1 MWRSRRIVPR
11 AGLAAL
17 SVAAGCGG
25 GDGPPPDTPPVLLA
39 EGSSGGQAWR
49 LGGRREGGRLCT
61 SLALAGSEEPAD
73 SRCGLRRTPLRHLDA
88 PVIFV
93 EDRLLVFSALPQQA
107 RRVRLDGAD
116 GSLHV
121 EEGRDAAGFPG
132 RFFVAEIDGSAYPVT
147 VRVFGDGGRAIV
159 T

>member
-1 MWRSRRIVPR
+1 MPR

-17 SVAAGCGG
+17 TVAAGCGG
-25 GDGPPPDTPPVLLA
+25 GAPAADTPPVLLA
-39 EGSSGGQAWR
+39 EGFIGGQAWR
-49 LGGRREGGRLCT
+49 LDGRREGGRLCT
-61 SLALAGSEEPAD
+61 SLVLADAEEPAD

-88 PVIFV
+88 PAIFV

-107 RRVRLDGAD
+107 RRVRIDGAD

-132 RFFVAEIDGSAYPVT
+132 RFFVADVDASAYPVT
-147 VRVFGDGGRAIV
+147 IRVFGDGGRAIV